1 MKIRKTIRDKVTL
14 KEFGRVERIRV
25 LVLGILIW
33 TEYHAIEAKVQHEE
47 RNHRANLAEMDDY
60 LEWREKLKMGNVSDE
75 DFINILN
82 TRF

>member
-1 MKIRKTIRDKVTL
+1 MKKVIKDKVTL
-14 KEFGRVERIRV
+14 KEFGMVERVRLFIF
-25 LVLGILIW
+25 GILVW

-47 RNHRANLAEMDDY
+47 KNHRANISEMEGY
-60 LEWREKLKMGNVSDE
+60 LEWRERLKMGNVSDE